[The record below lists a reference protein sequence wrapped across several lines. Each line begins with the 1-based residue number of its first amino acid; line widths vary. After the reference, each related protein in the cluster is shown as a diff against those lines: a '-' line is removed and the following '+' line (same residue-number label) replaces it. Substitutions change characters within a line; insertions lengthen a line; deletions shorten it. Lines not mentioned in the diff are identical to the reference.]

1 MVIWIL
7 PYFAMFSKFLVAG
20 LPVLGITTF
29 STLFLEAK
37 AASVSVIVSPVSAT
51 ASSTTPSSY
60 GIGNTINQSGLSAG
74 FISGVTDFDAY
85 IAGNP
90 THTTLASSYEWFGAD
105 GTNSGVVD
113 YDLGANYPINAF
125 ALWNEESS
133 GIGLFDLLTSGDGAT
148 YSAILSAISPPDNL
162 LANYG
167 ASVFS
172 FPTTNARYFRLNLSG
187 CPQPNPGSYQSCA
200 IGEVAF
206 RSPRG
211 IPPVPGPLP
220 VLGAAISFGYA
231 RKIRSRI
238 QATG

>member
-1 MVIWIL
+1 
-7 PYFAMFSKFLVAG
+7 MFRQFLAAG

-29 STLFLEAK
+29 SALSLEAK
-37 AASVSVIVSPVSAT
+37 AASFIVSPVSAT
-51 ASSTTPSSY
+51 ASSTTPGGY

-74 FISGVTDFDAY
+74 FISGVTDFDTY

-90 THTTLASSYEWFGAD
+90 THTVFANFEWFGAA
-105 GTNSGVVD
+105 GTNSGVVN
-113 YDLGANYPINAF
+113 YDLGASYSINAF

-133 GIGLFDLLTSGDGAT
+133 GIGLFDLLASTDGTT
-148 YSAILSAISPPDNL
+148 YSTIISAISPPDYP
-162 LANYG
+162 LASYG

-172 FPTTNARYFRLNLSG
+172 FSTANARYFRLNLSG

-206 RSPRG
+206 RSQVSQMSQ
-211 IPPVPGPLP
+211 VPGPLP
-220 VLGAAISFGYA
+220 ILGAAVGFGYT

-238 QATG
+238 QAAG